1 MSDIDLLEEYLLM
14 IKSNVEVYVHG
25 TIESSNEYIKELLW
39 DGLDETL
46 KHQENTFLMLN
57 SLGSYLT
64 EDTKHDNI
72 NKVIKKL
79 EKDM

>member
-1 MSDIDLLEEYLLM
+1 MSDIELLEEYLLM
-14 IKSNVEVYVHG
+14 IKSNTEVYVHG
-25 TIESSNEYIKELLW
+25 TLESSNEYIKELLW

-57 SLGSYLT
+57 SLGSYLV
-64 EDTKHDNI
+64 EDTKKDKI
-72 NKVIKKL
+72 DKVIKKL